1 MLRIVFKDDT
11 HADWHVNEPSPSE
24 SSTTLCYGDI
34 RDGNVNSVWADG
46 HELDYIC
53 ANFQNVPFRHDQ
65 RVVTWRGEM
74 AQFIVENL

>member
-1 MLRIVFKDDT
+1 MLVIGFKDGS
-11 HADWHVNEPSPSE
+11 HVDWHVNESSPSE
-24 SSTTLCYGDI
+24 SCYGDI

-74 AQFIVENL
+74 ARFIVENL